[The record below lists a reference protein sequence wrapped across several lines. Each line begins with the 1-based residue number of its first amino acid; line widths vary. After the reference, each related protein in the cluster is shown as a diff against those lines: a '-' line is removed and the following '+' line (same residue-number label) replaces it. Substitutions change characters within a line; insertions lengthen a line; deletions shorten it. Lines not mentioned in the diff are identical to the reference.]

1 MKFGMFIGLQHPR
14 PWHQGNER
22 QSLQEALEQV
32 ELGDRIGVDYAWAQE
47 HHFLE
52 EYSHSS
58 APEVFLAA
66 CSQRTERI
74 RLGHGIA
81 VMSPRFNHPARVAER
96 IATLDL
102 LSGGR
107 VEWGTGESG
116 TRLELEGFGVDFV
129 DKRPMWAEAVREC
142 VRMQCLE
149 PYPGYQ
155 GSYFSMPPRNVLP
168 KPLQQPHPPLWAAC
182 SNRDSLKLAARLG
195 MGALT
200 FAFTDA
206 REARFW
212 VDEYYETFKTE
223 CTPIGRSVNP
233 NVAVLSGFM
242 CHRDEAVAR
251 FRGTEG
257 AQFFAFGLGHYW
269 RDGRHVP
276 GRLDLWSE
284 FQRRPDSEGERVAR
298 ERLKAGMGGIGTPE
312 QLLENFQAYEEAGV
326 DQLILLQQCGN
337 YRHPDVC
344 ESLELFGAE
353 VQPTFKLRDSKREQ
367 RKQLELAPY
376 IAAAMARIP
385 PLELQADASPIL
397 AYPRLWAE
405 QSAAAADM
413 TPDRRPGMAALWQMQ
428 VGGRPGASTEPLR
441 VEDRGQ

>member
-1 MKFGMFIGLQHPR
+1 MRFGMFIGLQQPR
-14 PWHQGNER
+14 PWGEGDDRRFLAN
-22 QSLQEALEQV
+22 ALEQV
-32 ELGDRIGVDYAWAQE
+32 ELGDRLGLDYVWAQE

-66 CSQRTERI
+66 ASQRTTRI

-81 VMSPRFNHPARVAER
+81 VMSPKFNAPARVAER

-129 DKRPMWAEAVREC
+129 DKRPAWTEAVRETT
-142 VRMQCLE
+142 RMLCMD
-149 PYPGYQ
+149 PYPGYS
-155 GSYFSMPPRNVLP
+155 GRFFSMPPRNVVP
-168 KPLQQPHPPLWAAC
+168 KPLQKPHPPLWVAC
-182 SNRDSLKLAARLG
+182 SNRDSLQLAARLG

-200 FAFTDA
+200 FAFA
-206 REARFW
+206 SPEEARFW
-212 VDEYYETFKTE
+212 VEDYYETFKRE

-233 NVAVLSGFM
+233 NVAMLTGFM
-242 CHRDEAVAR
+242 CHEDERVAR
-251 FRGTEG
+251 ERGVEG

-276 GRLDLWSE
+276 GRVDLWAEFKREPQSE
-284 FQRRPDSEGERVAR
+284 LEALDRNRH
-298 ERLKAGMGGIGTPE
+298 KAGMGGIGTPA
-312 QLLENFQAYEEAGV
+312 QLEEHFRAYEAAGV

-337 YRHPDVC
+337 YRHEHVC
-344 ESLELFGAE
+344 DALRLFGERLLPGFVARAE
-353 VQPTFKLRDSKREQ
+353 AREREKR
-367 RKQLELAPY
+367 RQLEPY
-376 IAAAMARIP
+376 VAAALARIP
-385 PLELQADASPIL
+385 PLETPTDVPFVD

-405 QSAAAADM
+405 RGAAKPELA
-413 TPDRRPGMAALWQMQ
+413 PDRRPGRAALWQRL
-428 VGGRPGASTEPLR
+428 VGGSG
-441 VEDRGQ
+441 GGG

>member
-1 MKFGMFIGLQHPR
+1 MFIGLQLPR
-14 PWHQGNER
+14 PWRDGDEQR
-22 QSLQEALEQV
+22 FLLDALDQV
-32 ELGDRIGVDYAWAQE
+32 ELGDRLGLDCVWAQE

-66 CSQRTERI
+66 CSQRTKRI

-81 VMSPRFNHPARVAER
+81 VMSPKFNAPARVAER

-102 LSGGR
+102 ISGGR

-129 DKRPMWAEAVREC
+129 DKRPAWSEAVRETA
-142 VRMQCLE
+142 RMLCME
-149 PYPGYQ
+149 PYPGFA
-155 GSYFSMPPRNVLP
+155 GRFFSMPARNVVP
-168 KPLQQPHPPLWAAC
+168 KPAQRPHPPLWAAC

-200 FAFTDA
+200 FAFTNA
-206 REARFW
+206 EEARFW
-212 VDEYYETFKTE
+212 VEEYYDTFKRE

-233 NVAVLSGFM
+233 NVAMLTGFM
-242 CHRDEAVAR
+242 CHDDAAVAR
-251 FRGTEG
+251 ERGLEG

-276 GRLDLWSE
+276 GRLDLWQE
-284 FQRRPDSEGERVAR
+284 FQRAPRSETEAVDRT
-298 ERLKAGMGGIGTPE
+298 RLKAGMGGIGSPE
-312 QLLENFQAYEEAGV
+312 EVRRTFRAYEDAGV

-337 YRHPDVC
+337 YRQDHVC
-344 ESLELFGAE
+344 ESLELFARQVLPEFQERGAA
-353 VQPTFKLRDSKREQ
+353 REEE
-367 RKQLELAPY
+367 RRRALAPY
-376 IAAAMARIP
+376 VEAALRRMP
-385 PLELQADASPIL
+385 PLEVVGDVPAVD

-405 QSAAAADM
+405 KGAG
-413 TPDRRPGMAALWQMQ
+413 TELVPDRRPGMAALWQMQ
-428 VGGRPGASTEPLR
+428 VGGARPDNGTPAA
-441 VEDRGQ
+441 EDNA